1 MMHAHG
7 ISNDLVL
14 SRVVRKVDNTIH
26 NPVDGVV
33 CFVNTYIVSTDW
45 MVVQRGRERYPAF
58 E

>member
-14 SRVVRKVDNTIH
+14 ARVVRKVDNTIH

-45 MVVQRGRERYPAF
+45 MVVQRGR
-58 E
+58 